1 MLSSELVSALRII
14 YEALPVDE
22 VNWALS
28 GRASLVLQDVDVEVS
43 ELDILTCEKR
53 AYEVERR
60 LRPFSVK
67 HVEYV
72 EHSDKCS
79 YFGMLSINGINSEII
94 GAPQV
99 RSHDGEW
106 GPPTDVLENRR
117 FVDYCGMRIPVTT
130 LDYEATALRTT
141 GDTLAAEMVASFL
154 AHEASH

>member
-22 VNWALS
+22 VNWAIS
-28 GRASLVLQDVDVEVS
+28 GRASLALQGVNIEAP

-72 EHSDKCS
+72 EVNSKCS
-79 YFGMLSINGINSEII
+79 YFGMLSINGVNSEII
-94 GAPQV
+94 GAPQM
-99 RSHDGEW
+99 RSQDGEW
-106 GPPTDVLENRR
+106 GPPTNVLENRH
-117 FVDYCGMRIPVTT
+117 FADYDGMRIPVTT
-130 LDYEATALRTT
+130 LDYEATALRAA
-141 GDTLAAEMVASFL
+141 GDTIAAEMVESFL
-154 AHEASH
+154 AHKAGP